1 MTFTDNSDKV
11 KRSLNE
17 RANRALVKSAELIK
31 GSIVKNAP
39 VDTSGLKNSIDYQK
53 TIDGK
58 KSRVEIG
65 STMSYAKYVEYGTG
79 EFAENGAGRKGG
91 WRFRD
96 DQGNWWFTHGQKP
109 TRFMRKAFEANE
121 KKVNGIIENEMK
133 GL

>member
-17 RANRALVKSAELIK
+17 RANRALIKSAELIK

-65 STMSYAKYVEYGTG
+65 STMSYAKCWSQ
-79 EFAENGAGRKGG
+79 R
-91 WRFRD
+91 RL
-96 DQGNWWFTHGQKP
+96 
-109 TRFMRKAFEANE
+109 AFP
-121 KKVNGIIENEMK
+121 
-133 GL
+133 